1 MNEAENAIGNYLQTV
16 HSLLGNNA
24 ALRRPKTVEEWLLG
38 CPFARFWKLGGVAT
52 APMPRKQCFKNAFAL
67 ASSNPGGLAYVEGL
81 ALTSGIPLH
90 HAWCVDR
97 DGNVSDPTWPDLGQA
112 YFGVALDIDA
122 MRAHVLAKGTYGF
135 IEGFREADM
144 ITHACPETYAD
155 PHWAMPRNPFTP
167 RPEPVQNKPASD
179 SRSSEGLGS
188 PHTK

>member
-16 HSLLGNNA
+16 QSLLGNSV
-24 ALRRPKTVEEWLLG
+24 ALHRPKTVEEWLMG
-38 CPFARFWKLGGVAT
+38 CPFARFWKLGGSAT

-67 ASSNPGGLAYVEGL
+67 ANSNPNVLAYVEGL

-97 DGNVSDPTWPDLGQA
+97 DGNVIEPTWRPDLGQA

-122 MRAHVLAKGTYGF
+122 LRAHVLAKGTYGF

-144 ITHACPETYAD
+144 ITHAAPETYTD
-155 PHWAMPRNPFTP
+155 PHWANPCNPFM
-167 RPEPVQNKPASD
+167 PVPVLIEN
-179 SRSSEGLGS
+179 
-188 PHTK
+188 

>member
-16 HSLLGNNA
+16 QSLLGNSA
-24 ALRRPKTVEEWLLG
+24 ASRRPKTVEEWLIG
-38 CPFARFWKLGGVAT
+38 CPFARFWKLGGAAA
-52 APMPRKQCFKNAFAL
+52 APLPRKQCFKNAFVL

-90 HAWCVDR
+90 HAWCVDP
-97 DGNVSDPTWPDLGQA
+97 DGNVIEPTWPDLGQA

-144 ITHACPETYAD
+144 ITHAAPETYAA
-155 PHWAMPRNPFTP
+155 PRWATPDNPFMPTP
-167 RPEPVQNKPASD
+167 APVQNKPALA
-179 SRSSEGLGS
+179 SRSSEGSGNS
-188 PHTK
+188 RTK